1 MRKLFVSTLCLAAVC
16 TALPGKLH
24 ATGDFGPDRWLSN
37 GGMASDMSPEF
48 YWEIELKRMAKEFT
62 PQEKRVLPLA
72 PKPEP
77 RQMPLGT
84 SAVLDRFTTSVDE
97 AEFDDAIKTGRVKVA
112 DVDKAK
118 EAHKTAR
125 ELATGGHPIPDEVPS
140 EFADYHRGASA
151 MHDGAG
157 QYAEA
162 HKAWEGLLKRPE
174 SERHYRSVW
183 AVFMLGKLALAEE
196 DYPEAVKRF
205 RETRELAKAGFADA
219 IGLAADS
226 YGWEGRAELRQQHYE
241 AAAKLYLTQLS
252 LGDESAIVSL
262 KAVIPDRVDVEG
274 MLNFDQQPS
283 EEELKKAEE
292 SGESVLQKGLDE
304 CARSTV
310 LRHLV
315 TAHVLATET
324 QAASWSYGGESTG
337 DESAKPGER
346 CRRWLATVEKAGLKQ
361 LDDADHLG
369 WVAYTAGRYKDAAR
383 WLAVAKADSPT
394 ALWLKAKLE
403 RRDGK
408 LAQAA
413 ATMDAAFKSI
423 MRQESPPFG
432 DSMFVGYDAHGYGL
446 EQSAAGDLA
455 GLHLTR
461 GEFVAAMETFL
472 QGVLWSDAAFVADRV
487 LTVEELKK
495 YVDAHFPESAIHR
508 NPDGVLMENDAS
520 RMRWMLARR
529 LVRQHRFDEARA
541 YFPNK
546 KERETMGRYAA
557 ALKQA
562 DDSKL
567 PKPQRARALFTAGW
581 IARHDGLEIMGTE
594 VEPDGFISEG
604 EVSSGDLDTER
615 LESVHISLVYDDK
628 KERDVQKKKPVKLS
642 IPASAAEK
650 QRIAAN
656 SPHPT
661 RRFHYRWVAAD
672 LAWRA
677 AELMGDG
684 TEELAD
690 VLNTGGAWIK
700 DRDEKGADKFI
711 QAIERRCPRTEIGKA
726 ESVKHWFVGDGGPWS
741 DALQKEDEARQ
752 QADTPKP
759 Q

>member
-16 TALPGKLH
+16 AALPGKLH

-48 YWEIELKRMAKEFT
+48 YWELELKRMAKEFT
-62 PQEKRVLPLA
+62 PPEKRVLPPA
-72 PKPEP
+72 PKVEP
-77 RQMPLGT
+77 GQEPPAAAALAWSSTGMT
-84 SAVLDRFTTSVDE
+84 DE
-97 AEFDDAIKTGRVKVA
+97 AEFDDAIKTGRIKVA
-112 DVDKAK
+112 DVNKAK
-118 EAHKTAR
+118 EDHKTSRDLVSGGR
-125 ELATGGHPIPDEVPS
+125 ELPDEAPT
-140 EFADYHRGASA
+140 EFADYHRGAFA
-151 MHDGAG
+151 FRKGAG
-157 QYAEA
+157 EFEKARA
-162 HKAWEGLLKRPE
+162 AWEGLLKRPE
-174 SERHYRSVW
+174 GERHYRSVW
-183 AVFMLGKLALAEE
+183 AAFMLGKLALAEE
-196 DYPEAVKRF
+196 NYPEAVKRF

-274 MLNFDQQPS
+274 MLNFDRQPS
-283 EEELKKAEE
+283 VEELKKAEE
-292 SGESVLQKGLDE
+292 GQDSVLQKGLDE

-324 QAASWSYGGESTG
+324 QAASWSYGGENTG
-337 DESAKPGER
+337 DESVKPGER
-346 CRRWLATVEKAGLKQ
+346 CKRWLATVEKAGIKQ

-413 ATMDAAFKSI
+413 VTMAAAFKSMQGQSI
-423 MRQESPPFG
+423 SFG
-432 DSMFVGYDAHGYGL
+432 ESMFVGYAAHGYGP

-472 QGVLWSDAAFVADRV
+472 QGELWSDGAFVADRV
-487 LTVEELKK
+487 LTVDELKK
-495 YVDAHFPESAIHR
+495 YVDAHFPESAIQR
-508 NPDGVLMENDAS
+508 SPDGIAMEFDAS

-529 LVRQHRFDEARA
+529 LVRLHRFDEARA

-546 KERETMGRYAA
+546 KERESVGRYAA

-567 PKPQRARALFTAGW
+567 PKPQRAKALFTAAW
-581 IARHDGLEIMGTE
+581 IARYEGLEIMGTE
-594 VEPDGFISEG
+594 VEPDGFMSEG
-604 EVSSGDLDTER
+604 QFPSGDLDTER
-615 LESVHISLVYDDK
+615 LESVKISLVYDDK
-628 KERDVQKKKPVKLS
+628 KESEVQKKKPVKLS

-650 QRIAAN
+650 QRITAN
-656 SPHPT
+656 SPHPA

-677 AELMGDG
+677 AALMNDG

-711 QAIERRCPRTEIGKA
+711 QAIERRCPHTEIAKA
-726 ESVKHWFVGDGGPWS
+726 ESVKHWFVETYGPWS
-741 DALQKEDEARQ
+741 EALQKEDEARR
-752 QADTPKP
+752 QADAPKP

>member
-1 MRKLFVSTLCLAAVC
+1 
-16 TALPGKLH
+16 
-24 ATGDFGPDRWLSN
+24 
-37 GGMASDMSPEF
+37 MASDMSPEF
-48 YWEIELKRMAKEFT
+48 YWELELKRMAKAFT
-62 PQEKRVLPLA
+62 PPEKRVLP
-72 PKPEP
+72 PEP
-77 RQMPLGT
+77 KLEPGDQAPAAAALSQSLT
-84 SAVLDRFTTSVDE
+84 DKTDE
-97 AEFDDAIKTGRVKVA
+97 AEFADAIKAGRIKVA

-125 ELATGGHPIPDEVPS
+125 DLATGGHKIPDETPS

-157 QYAEA
+157 QYEEA
-162 HKAWEGLLKRPE
+162 RAAWEGLLKRPE
-174 SERHYRSVW
+174 GERHYRSVW
-183 AVFMLGKLALAEE
+183 VAFMLGKLALAEE
-196 DYPEAVKRF
+196 NYPEAVKRF

-226 YGWEGRAELRQQHYE
+226 YGWEARAELHQQHYE
-241 AAAKLYLTQLS
+241 AAAKLYLTQLA

-262 KAVIPDRVDVEG
+262 KAVIPDRVDIEG
-274 MLNFDQQPS
+274 MLNFDRQPS
-283 EEELKKAEE
+283 EEELKKAGE
-292 SGESVLQKGLDE
+292 SAESVLQKSLDE

-324 QAASWSYGGESTG
+324 QAAKWSYGGENTS
-337 DESAKPGER
+337 DEASKPGER
-346 CRRWLATVEKAGLKQ
+346 CKRWLATVEKDGLKQ

-383 WLAVAKADSPT
+383 WLAVARPDSPT

-408 LAQAA
+408 VAQAA

-423 MRQESPPFG
+423 MQRESIPFG
-432 DSMFVGYDAHGYGL
+432 DSMFVGYDAHGYGP

-461 GEFVAAMETFL
+461 GEFVAAMDTFL
-472 QGVLWSDAAFVADRV
+472 QGVLWSDAAFIADRV
-487 LTVEELKK
+487 LTVDELKK
-495 YVDAHFPESAIHR
+495 YVDAHFPESAIQK
-508 NPDGVLMENDAS
+508 NPDGSAMENDAS

-529 LVRQHRFDEARA
+529 LVRLHRFDEALT

-546 KERETMGRYAA
+546 KERETVKRYAA

-562 DDSKL
+562 DDTKL
-567 PKPQRARALFTAGW
+567 PKQERAKALFTAAW

-594 VEPDGFISEG
+594 VEPDGFVSEG
-604 EVSSGDLDTER
+604 QFPGGDLDTER
-615 LESVHISLVYDDK
+615 LESVKISLVYDDK
-628 KERDVQKKKPVKLS
+628 KEREVQKKKPVKLA
-642 IPASAAEK
+642 IPASATEK
-650 QRIAAN
+650 QRITAN
-656 SPHPT
+656 SPHPS

-677 AELMGDG
+677 AALLGDG

-690 VLNTGGAWIK
+690 VLNTGGSWIK

-711 QAIERRCPRTEIGKA
+711 QAIERRSPHTEIAKA
-726 ESVKHWFVGDGGPWS
+726 VSAKHWFVDNNGPWS
-741 DALQKEDEARQ
+741 EALQKEDEGRQ
-752 QADTPKP
+752 QAETPKP